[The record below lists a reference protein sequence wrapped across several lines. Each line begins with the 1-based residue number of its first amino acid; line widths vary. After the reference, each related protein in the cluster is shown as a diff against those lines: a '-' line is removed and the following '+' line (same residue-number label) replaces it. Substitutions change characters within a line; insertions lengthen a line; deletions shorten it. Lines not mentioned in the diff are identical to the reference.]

1 MIQVKSKKNH
11 LYHHWYIDQMFVTLL
26 CNFCDMFILH
36 IIFFKK
42 KHIAVYFRIWFSPA
56 KNT

>member
-1 MIQVKSKKNH
+1 MIQVKSKKKNH
-11 LYHHWYIDQMFVTLL
+11 LYHHWYIDQMFVMLL

-36 IIFFKK
+36 IIFFK
-42 KHIAVYFRIWFSPA
+42 AVYFRIWFSPA